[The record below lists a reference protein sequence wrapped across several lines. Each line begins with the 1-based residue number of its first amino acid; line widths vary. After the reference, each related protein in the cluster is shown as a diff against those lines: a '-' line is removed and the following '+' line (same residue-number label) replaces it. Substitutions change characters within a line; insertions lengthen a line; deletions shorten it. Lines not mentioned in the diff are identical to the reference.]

1 MHVKEV
7 MSHPVVTCP
16 ADSTLDQA
24 ARLMWEFDCG
34 VVPVVGDD
42 GRLAGVVTDRDICM
56 AAYTQGGALNSIPVS
71 TAMAKQVVAGH
82 GNDSVE
88 SVEAMMRTNQVRRIP
103 ILDDEN
109 RVMGLVSIN
118 DFARLAARARRP
130 GVDRELVKTMAA
142 VSQPRGNEAVDAP
155 ASVTHARLAG

>member
-1 MHVKEV
+1 MH
-7 MSHPVVTCP
+7 
-16 ADSTLDQA
+16 
-24 ARLMWEFDCG
+24 
-34 VVPVVGDD
+34 
-42 GRLAGVVTDRDICM
+42 GRLHPG
-56 AAYTQGGALNSIPVS
+56 GGAINTIPVT

-88 SVEAMMRTNQVRRIP
+88 RVEAMMRTNQVRRIP
-103 ILDDEN
+103 VLDHED

-142 VSQPRGNEAVDAP
+142 VCQPRGNEAIDEP
-155 ASVTHARLAG
+155 DVTRARLAG